1 MFLLV
6 LDSRI
11 RLWQN
16 RDTNSFINRI
26 RRYFMSVEAHIE
38 QLRERHSALESELM
52 ALISS
57 PSSSDRELAD
67 VKRQK
72 LRLKDEIHRLK
83 AA

>member
-1 MFLLV
+1 
-6 LDSRI
+6 
-11 RLWQN
+11 
-16 RDTNSFINRI
+16 
-26 RRYFMSVEAHIE
+26 MSVEAHIE